1 MKKKY
6 LVIDLEKFKERYDEV
21 TRRLNGAEM
30 DFRGVA
36 ENNPDDLWNGPK
48 SVWVCRAELQAV
60 QDIMAEL
67 YGTVGLSRKMIM
79 DLESEATE

>member
-1 MKKKY
+1 
-6 LVIDLEKFKERYDEV
+6 
-21 TRRLNGAEM
+21 M

-36 ENNPDDLWNGPK
+36 ESNPNALWDGPK
-48 SVWVCRAELQAV
+48 SVGVCRVELQAV

-67 YGTVGLSRKMIM
+67 YGTVGLSRKLVM